1 MRPGSGTSRPAKRER
16 HAATAMNNMS
26 IVRWL
31 GIILTGLIAGLA
43 AMAFVALLM
52 AAGRYWLGISP
63 PVESIPDRVARLL
76 DIKTFF
82 SLFGKYGGYSGLKRF
97 GIVSGLRGL
106 ATAGAAVGVI
116 YALIAEAPFSRRSP
130 RHLLGTSLPAL
141 LFVTISVAVVWVGM
155 AIFLWPV
162 LGANYRG
169 LPPTPAR
176 LVTLAAM
183 LVWYTSFGL
192 LLIGLYR
199 WMTGSRPRPAP
210 VPAELAP
217 AGTPVS
223 GAMPV
228 GMPITR
234 RAAITAVA
242 GGALVYP
249 TYRIIKSMESDA
261 TFTYDGTPYSGEG
274 IQPITPTAQFYSVTK
289 NVVDPDV
296 DKRVWGL
303 EIGGLVEH
311 GKSYGFDDL
320 KRFEQVDQETTL
332 MCISNRIGAGLFSN
346 ANWHG
351 VRLKDVLEES
361 TPKDGAVEILMSAAD
376 GYQDSIPFEKAMDPT
391 TLLVYEINGEPLPRK
406 HGYPVRLL
414 VPGMFGEKNVKWITR
429 IDVVDHDAKGFYEQ
443 QGWGPHFVPPTRSD
457 IFSPRTRLGGNGF
470 TFVRQFKANQTVEIK
485 GRAFAGDRGIRSV
498 EFSTDNGENW
508 RPATI
513 YYPGTRLTWALWSA
527 TWTPTSTGT
536 FVITSR
542 AVDGT
547 GAPQPQQARGIVPQG
562 AQGYHRVKATVV

>member
-1 MRPGSGTSRPAKRER
+1 MRVQRL
-16 HAATAMNNMS
+16 
-26 IVRWL
+26 L
-31 GIILTGLIAGLA
+31 GVILTGLIAGLA

-76 DIKTFF
+76 DIRTFF

-97 GIVSGLRGL
+97 GIISGLRGL
-106 ATAGAAVGVI
+106 TTAGAAVGVI
-116 YALIAEAPFSRRSP
+116 YALVAEAPFSRRS
-130 RHLLGTSLPAL
+130 RRRMLGTSLPAL
-141 LFVTISVAVVWVGM
+141 LFVAVSVVVVWIGM

-169 LPPTPAR
+169 LPPTSAR
-176 LVTLAAM
+176 LVTMAAM
-183 LVWYTSFGL
+183 LVWYGSFGV

-199 WMTGSRPRPAP
+199 WMAGFRRQGVPAP
-210 VPAELAP
+210 VPAGVEPNETPMRP
-217 AGTPVS
+217 AVAVGT
-223 GAMPV
+223 
-228 GMPITR
+228 PITR

-242 GGALVYP
+242 SGALVFP
-249 TYRIIKSMESDA
+249 TYRIIKSMERDA

-296 DKRVWGL
+296 DKGVWGL
-303 EIGGLVEH
+303 EVGGLVAH

-320 KRFEQVDQETTL
+320 KQFQQVDQETTL

-346 ANWHG
+346 ANWRG

-361 TPKDGAVEILMSAAD
+361 SPKEGAVEILMSAAD
-376 GYQDSIPFEKAMDPT
+376 GYQDSISFEKATDPT

-414 VPGMFGEKNVKWITR
+414 VPGMYGEKNVKWITR

-443 QGWGPHFVPPTRSD
+443 QGWGPHFVPSTRSD

-498 EFSTDNGENW
+498 EFSTDNGGNW

-527 TWTPTSTGT
+527 SWTPTSTGT
-536 FVITSR
+536 YVITSR

-547 GAPQPQQARGIVPQG
+547 GAPQPEQAHGIVPQG
-562 AQGYHRVKATVV
+562 AQGYHRVKATVA